1 LSKVL
6 KPIKDMITCLESKT
20 ANLADCYL
28 GYLKLA
34 IAIKNIFQDHHL
46 MFYRKCVSIFNER
59 FNTFDYD
66 EYLLAYYLHPQY
78 RGAGIKQSQ
87 FVRIAGIAG
96 RLWIKMKSNTKK
108 SGLEMLKAQL
118 RQYACNEEPYNGSY
132 VSTIDSPVRWWK
144 TTRDGIET
152 KPGALS
158 SLAIKLFSVRPHV
171 ASCERV
177 WSRCGWFS
185 GDRRTNLG
193 TKNLESMVKISSYL
207 MSNAKQELHYYG
219 LELTERE
226 LQTVFQDIDL
236 FSEVNEENNDN
247 LDNLSEFTNFSDPE
261 IEHQDLALEN
271 FIELNKVEPDADDEN
286 IDRNNEEL
294 DEEEFVSEEFD
305 ENKFGAEVE
314 ELVYS
319 IQ

>member
-1 LSKVL
+1 
-6 KPIKDMITCLESKT
+6 
-20 ANLADCYL
+20 
-28 GYLKLA
+28 
-34 IAIKNIFQDHHL
+34 
-46 MFYRKCVSIFNER
+46 
-59 FNTFDYD
+59 
-66 EYLLAYYLHPQY
+66 
-78 RGAGIKQSQ
+78 
-87 FVRIAGIAG
+87 
-96 RLWIKMKSNTKK
+96 
-108 SGLEMLKAQL
+108 
-118 RQYACNEEPYNGSY
+118 
-132 VSTIDSPVRWWK
+132 
-144 TTRDGIET
+144 
-152 KPGALS
+152 
-158 SLAIKLFSVRPHV
+158 
-171 ASCERV
+171 
-177 WSRCGWFS
+177 
-185 GDRRTNLG
+185 
-193 TKNLESMVKISSYL
+193 

-294 DEEEFVSEEFD
+294 DDEEFVSEEFD